1 LSWTV
6 TLENGDHDLLP
17 LDTVQALTVEFFRS
31 GRVGTDRV
39 TVAAPRFPTV
49 AEALR
54 PATRR

>member
-1 LSWTV
+1 M

-49 AEALR
+49 AEAQR
-54 PATRR
+54 PAPRR